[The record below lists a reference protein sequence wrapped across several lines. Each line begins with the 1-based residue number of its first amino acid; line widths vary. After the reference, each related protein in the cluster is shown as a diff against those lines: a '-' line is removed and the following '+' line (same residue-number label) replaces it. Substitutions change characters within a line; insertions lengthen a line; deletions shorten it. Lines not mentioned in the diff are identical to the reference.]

1 MVSPVLRLFSDS
13 GLLGDLMDCEAD
25 RLGSLPLSRTQRSA
39 FMESMLL
46 FFGYHLD
53 AIRTVR
59 SVSIL
64 REIF

>member
-1 MVSPVLRLFSDS
+1 
-13 GLLGDLMDCEAD
+13 MDCEAD